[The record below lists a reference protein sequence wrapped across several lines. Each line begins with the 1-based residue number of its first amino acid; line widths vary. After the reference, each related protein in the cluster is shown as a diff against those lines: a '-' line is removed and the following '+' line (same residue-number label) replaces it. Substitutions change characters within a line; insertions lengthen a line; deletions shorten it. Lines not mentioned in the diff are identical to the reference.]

1 MMQVY
6 PTLRAEERPLEII
19 QRPGEV
25 IFVPGGWWHLVLNL
39 EASIAVTQNFAS
51 DESLEKVM
59 SSLAYGSAAQVSG
72 ESQVSL
78 VILPTCLPLAS
89 ERSTLL
95 SPVLYKECCPCFANH
110 SFTRCPCLSPQIKPP
125 CVLEVKDEL
134 H

>member
-1 MMQVY
+1 MPDLSMMQVY

-59 SSLAYGSAAQVSG
+59 SSLAYGSAAEVSG
-72 ESQVSL
+72 EPQVSL

-89 ERSTLL
+89 GFGKKHSPQPCSVQRML
-95 SPVLYKECCPCFANH
+95 PVLCQP
-110 SFTRCPCLSPQIKPP
+110 
-125 CVLEVKDEL
+125 
-134 H
+134 